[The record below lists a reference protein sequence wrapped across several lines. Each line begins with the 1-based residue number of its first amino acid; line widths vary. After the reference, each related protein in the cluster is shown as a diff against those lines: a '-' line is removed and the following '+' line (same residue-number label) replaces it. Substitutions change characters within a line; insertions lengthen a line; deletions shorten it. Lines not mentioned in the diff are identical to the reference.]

1 MGQWVNKAMP
11 SLKHVRVFNGIF
23 KVEINAKMTSFY
35 IIHNHKIYN
44 DTEDNEI
51 MMSLF
56 VSLELK

>member
-1 MGQWVNKAMP
+1 MP

-44 DTEDNEI
+44 DTDDNEI